1 MLRHDLTGPRVRAR
15 LDIDRPQSRVVD
27 VLEGHRHDFGLAVD
41 IDAAEELQPETGAEI
56 LACSAL
62 QPFWNIALGPNV
74 LSSSPGAQVPAC
86 SGPETNSQNGSKSVN
101 TARFGS

>member
-27 VLEGHRHDFGLAVD
+27 VLQGHRHYFGLAVD

-56 LACSAL
+56 LALFGVAAL
-62 QPFWNIALGPNV
+62 LEHRLGAERIV
-74 LSSSPGAQVPAC
+74 EFAGRPGAGMQRARDEL
-86 SGPETNSQNGSKSVN
+86 PERIEIGKY
-101 TARFGS
+101 